1 MRAGFCL
8 GLLAAAA
15 NAGTDCPPH
24 CDVFMMNG
32 VTALE
37 VTELIDGFLIGAL
50 TVENVQDL
58 NTCIKDINPLV
69 NDMTMAVNDFEDGS
83 FSKIAD
89 GIYQLGQF
97 ISQVGVIME
106 DCAQVSDA
114 DVEKLKLMGD
124 AFLHPK
130 QLLIDAEHNIILNG
144 VAIFKDIKA
153 AGADMQAEEYE
164 AAGN

>member
-1 MRAGFCL
+1 MRAAYCL
-8 GLLAAAA
+8 SLLAAFASA
-15 NAGTDCPPH
+15 DDCPPH
-24 CDVFMMNG
+24 CGSFEMNG

-50 TVENVQDL
+50 EVEKVENL

-69 NDMTMAVNDFEDGS
+69 TDMTTAVNDFEDGS
-83 FSKIAD
+83 FNKIAD

-106 DCAQVSDA
+106 DCDQVGA
-114 DVEKLKLMGD
+114 EDVAKLKQMGD

-130 QLLIDAEHNIILNG
+130 QLLIDAEHNVIING
-144 VAIFKDIKA
+144 VEIFKDIKT
-153 AGADMQAEEYE
+153 AGTDMQT
-164 AAGN
+164 

>member
-8 GLLAAAA
+8 AVLAASA
-15 NAGTDCPPH
+15 NAEFKFDS
-24 CDVFMMNG
+24 VNG

-50 TVENVQDL
+50 DVAGVENL
-58 NTCIKDINPLV
+58 DICMKEFNPLV
-69 NDMTMAVNDFEDGS
+69 IDMETAVNDFEDGS
-83 FSKIAD
+83 FHKISD

-106 DCAQVSDA
+106 DCAQVGDE
-114 DVEKLKLMGD
+114 DVEKLKQMGD

-130 QLLIDAEHNIILNG
+130 QLILDAE
-144 VAIFKDIKA
+144 
-153 AGADMQAEEYE
+153 
-164 AAGN
+164 